1 MYRALPQAD
10 VRVIL
15 AAIVLFLSVLL
26 PLIQY
31 QRWQTALKYLRVMTV
46 NNYTVKEGGSKQTME
61 LHQRA
66 LQMYET
72 SVTGGGDL
80 FNFSD

>member
-10 VRVIL
+10 VRLIL
-15 AAIVLFLSVLL
+15 ASIIIVLSVLL

-31 QRWQTALKYLRVMTV
+31 QRWQTAMKYLRVMTV
-46 NNYTVKEGGSKQTME
+46 NNYSLKEGGSKQTME

-66 LQMYET
+66 LQTYEAIMPG
-72 SVTGGGDL
+72 SGERYA
-80 FNFSD
+80 SE